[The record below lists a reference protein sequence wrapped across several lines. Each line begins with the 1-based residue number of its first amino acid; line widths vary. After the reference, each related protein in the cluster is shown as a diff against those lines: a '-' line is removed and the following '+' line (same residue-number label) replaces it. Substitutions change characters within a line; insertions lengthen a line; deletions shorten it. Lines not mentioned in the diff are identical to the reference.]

1 MNFPSGDQTG
11 FDETESTRRIGA
23 PPAAGTL
30 NTRTP
35 AVSLAATAI
44 HWPSGDHDGAPRMSN
59 VSARGRG
66 FRPSALVQASVERSR
81 RRTAKHTVL
90 PSGEMAAAP
99 TTAPSLG

>member
-23 PPAAGTL
+23 PPAAGIL

-44 HWPSGDHDGAPRMSN
+44 HRPSGDHDGAPRMSN

-66 FRPSALVQASVERSR
+66 FRPSALVHASVERSR
-81 RRTAKHTVL
+81 RRTAKHTLL
-90 PSGEMAAAP
+90 PLVALAGARSTE
-99 TTAPSLG
+99 PSF